1 VPAAPHA
8 VHAVP
13 FGAVDESGAVYE
25 SREVADHVRTG
36 AVPVGGD
43 ADDAFAPP
51 GGETGGGEDVIEC
64 VPWLAEPDATVTPSQ
79 ELKGVRYLFWH
90 GRTDEGLAALARY
103 EAGHPDGPGDSAE
116 LRTWLRYW
124 YPGLAVPDAPADGGP
139 EAGSP
144 GAAEGPYAPETDGMA
159 ALAALLDGLPAADA
173 VRRAERVLRESRLG
187 RVPVRSIT
195 AALTVLLYADQADR
209 AARWCAGAVSRA
221 EHTWDPA
228 GDALLATLTA
238 ESALRQGDLRTAE
251 EYARTAFQR
260 IRPGSWGVGVGFPLA
275 TMIEARTALGRHE
288 DAARYAALRVPE
300 AMFDTPAGLHYR
312 HARGRHRLA
321 VGATEQALADFRA
334 CGETMA
340 RWDVDHLPGLV
351 PWRIGAARAQLALGR
366 PREARA
372 LADQQLA
379 RLDPGPSRV
388 RGMALRTR
396 AAAGE
401 PAERTALLQHAARA
415 LEESGD
421 RYELSA
427 ALTDLSAAHGEQ
439 GDPARARTVERR
451 ARHLSRI
458 TGTESAATEDDLS
471 EAERRVAELAARG
484 LTNREIARKLYIT
497 VSTVEQHLTRVYRK
511 LGVQRR
517 MELRY
522 SLDSQRGL
530 AG

>member
-1 VPAAPHA
+1 
-8 VHAVP
+8 
-13 FGAVDESGAVYE
+13 
-25 SREVADHVRTG
+25 
-36 AVPVGGD
+36 
-43 ADDAFAPP
+43 
-51 GGETGGGEDVIEC
+51 
-64 VPWLAEPDATVTPSQ
+64 
-79 ELKGVRYLFWH
+79 
-90 GRTDEGLAALARY
+90 
-103 EAGHPDGPGDSAE
+103 
-116 LRTWLRYW
+116 
-124 YPGLAVPDAPADGGP
+124 
-139 EAGSP
+139 
-144 GAAEGPYAPETDGMA
+144 
-159 ALAALLDGLPAADA
+159 
-173 VRRAERVLRESRLG
+173 
-187 RVPVRSIT
+187 
-195 AALTVLLYADQADR
+195 
-209 AARWCAGAVSRA
+209 
-221 EHTWDPA
+221 
-228 GDALLATLTA
+228 
-238 ESALRQGDLRTAE
+238 
-251 EYARTAFQR
+251 
-260 IRPGSWGVGVGFPLA
+260 
-275 TMIEARTALGRHE
+275 
-288 DAARYAALRVPE
+288 
-300 AMFDTPAGLHYR
+300 
-312 HARGRHRLA
+312 